1 MATQEATLGSQ
12 SEESNA
18 LDWPSVYDVRNYMLQ
33 RPSQE
38 TNSEAFSSEEHL
50 PIPCSSDVDPA
61 VWLTGL

>member
-12 SEESNA
+12 LEESNA
-18 LDWPSVYDVRNYMLQ
+18 LDRPSAYDVRDYMLQ

-38 TNSEAFSSEEHL
+38 ANSEAFSSEEPL
-50 PIPCSSDVDPA
+50 PIPSSSDVDPA